1 MTGAPSNPDGYR
13 LYRPN
18 VGGVVG
24 MLVQQFDSD
33 LYPLHLE
40 SAEPS
45 VLPVSI

>member
-1 MTGAPSNPDGYR
+1 M
-13 LYRPN
+13 
-18 VGGVVG
+18 G